1 MSCNNCT
8 KAKPMIACVDELE
21 IGLVDANT
29 DYDIY
34 IHNNTTGRTNIYK
47 SVKSDINGILTVI
60 LTEEP
65 IKDHNYTLWLNKG
78 ENGYDEKLPVEIDV
92 NKYFC
97 FDLTFNKIVEFS
109 VSSQRI
115 RV

>member
-47 SVKSDINGILTVI
+47 S
-60 LTEEP
+60 
-65 IKDHNYTLWLNKG
+65 
-78 ENGYDEKLPVEIDV
+78 
-92 NKYFC
+92 
-97 FDLTFNKIVEFS
+97 
-109 VSSQRI
+109 
-115 RV
+115 